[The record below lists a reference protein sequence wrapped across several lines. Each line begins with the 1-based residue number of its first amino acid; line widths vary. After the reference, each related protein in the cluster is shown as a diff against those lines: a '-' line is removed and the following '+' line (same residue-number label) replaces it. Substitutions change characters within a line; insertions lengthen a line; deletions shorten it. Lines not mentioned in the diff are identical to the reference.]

1 VSTGRIE
8 TPTASPL
15 GHGWARATRIAFRPL
30 PLLVALAAVAAF
42 SAAPSANAATLRLDA
57 PHLSDLAFGVG
68 LARYT
73 TVRSL
78 RERVGG
84 QPEYWGGDFTTAA
97 GERVKLFVSRSY
109 PENPALGQKW
119 AEFIAGL
126 VHGSELSLLT
136 VYLDTPREV
145 SGICGQDGLACYSAA
160 DSTLVAPGE
169 DLEDVSMEAL
179 ISHEYGHH
187 VAAHRLNDPWRTVD
201 WGTKRWA
208 TYESVCAR
216 TRAKQLFPGS
226 ESGRTYARNPGEGF
240 AETYRVLNERRAG
253 IPEAPWDI
261 VSQIM
266 YPDNAALAALQQDVQ
281 APWTAATSSTL
292 AGAFSAAS
300 KTRSYTI
307 ATPLDGTLSLNVH
320 APRTGRLTL
329 SLFTGG
335 KRVATA
341 TTSRPS
347 AAAAVKTT
355 ICGAR
360 SYVARVTRVTGS
372 GRYAVGASRP

>member
-1 VSTGRIE
+1 MSTGRIE

-30 PLLVALAAVAAF
+30 PLLVALAAVAALY
-42 SAAPSANAATLRLDA
+42 AAPSANAATHRLGF
-57 PHLSDLAFGVG
+57 PERSELAFGAG

-84 QPEYWGGDFTTAA
+84 QPQYWGGDFTTAA
-97 GERVKLFVSRSY
+97 GEHVKLFISRSY
-109 PENPALGQKW
+109 PEDPALGQRW

-126 VHGSELSLLT
+126 LHGSELSLLT
-136 VYLDTPREV
+136 AYLDSPREV

-160 DSTLVAPGE
+160 DSTLVAPGQ

-187 VAAHRLNDPWRTVD
+187 VAAHRRNDPWRAVD

-208 TYESVCAR
+208 TAEKVCAR

-226 ESGRTYARNPGEGF
+226 ETGRTYTRNPGEGF
-240 AETYRVLNERRAG
+240 AESYRVLNERRAG

-261 VSQIM
+261 VSQIL
-266 YPDNAALAALQQDVQ
+266 YPDNAALAALQQDVE
-281 APWTAATSSTL
+281 APWTAPTSSTL
-292 AGAFSAAS
+292 AGAFSSAS
-300 KTRSYTI
+300 KTHSFTI
-307 ATPLDGTLSLNVH
+307 PTPLDGTLSVNVR
-320 APRTGRLTL
+320 APTTGRLSL

-341 TTSRPS
+341 TTRRPS
-347 AAAAVKTT
+347 TSAAVKTT

-372 GRYAVGASRP
+372 GRYSVGVSNP